1 MDQPDLMSTSVPP
14 GSFEMNAPQYFATVA
29 PEASHHPA
37 QHEYFAPH
45 PGPPMPPPPP
55 LPEPPGTSNV
65 SLDPML
71 QQPPPPPQ
79 SIPQA
84 QVQGSEAIINAA
96 KAERTAQDRER
107 GRLRVQRFRLK
118 RKLADAEA
126 GRRDKDTLKKIKFP
140 PPDTQDNGSS
150 AAGPSTAR
158 KAPSAKDTEAELRER
173 ERGRLRVQAYR
184 MRKKLAEAKDG
195 IRDAT
200 TLKKIRSGK
209 AGESSGQPAP
219 PDAAAYPTPMQA
231 PIPPEM
237 LQYPPD
243 GIFHVPVETPP
254 AMLPPPPLPPQ
265 VNVPDPN
272 VPTVD
277 TNGSTSTAPA
287 VPPSSSPT
295 ATTTTS
301 PRQRA
306 VRTNWFHPSRWS
318 TINAAGLRANFSSAH
333 EIVRLA
339 KLAPGGEETFKT
351 LDRGTVHKWI
361 DKERGGWSE
370 GVLEKVRKA
379 AVKEAESWDNVRG
392 EGESKVGGD
401 LSSALPVGMEGAPP
415 PLGDGSG
422 ALEVNAGAGVD

>member
-1 MDQPDLMSTSVPP
+1 
-14 GSFEMNAPQYFATVA
+14 MNAPIPQYFATGV
-29 PEASHHPA
+29 PEPGHHPA
-37 QHEYFAPH
+37 QHEYYA
-45 PGPPMPPPPP
+45 GPPMPPPP

-71 QQPPPPPQ
+71 QQPPQPQ
-79 SIPQA
+79 PQPQLPQN
-84 QVQGSEAIINAA
+84 QVHDQGSEAIINAA

-107 GRLRVQRFRLK
+107 GRLRVQRFRMK

-126 GRRDKDTLKKIKFP
+126 GRRDKETLKKIKFP
-140 PPDTQDNGSS
+140 SATVQDGSNNG
-150 AAGPSTAR
+150 AGPSNPR
-158 KAPSAKDTEAELRER
+158 KAGSAKDTEAEVRER

-184 MRKKLAEAKDG
+184 MRKKLAEAKEG

-200 TLKKIRSGK
+200 TLKKIRSIK
-209 AGESSGQPAP
+209 GETPAP
-219 PDAAAYPTPMQA
+219 SATPNPVIYPPTMPHLQA
-231 PIPPEM
+231 PM
-237 LQYPPD
+237 VQYPPD
-243 GIFHVPVETPP
+243 NMFNVPVEAP
-254 AMLPPPPLPPQ
+254 AMLPPPPPIHPQAVIPDQTQTQPQPQPQPQPQ
-265 VNVPDPN
+265 VQPQVQPVGDA
-272 VPTVD
+272 
-277 TNGSTSTAPA
+277 SQ
-287 VPPSSSPT
+287 PPSSPPT
-295 ATTTTS
+295 TSTTTS

-379 AVKEAESWDNVRG
+379 AVKEAESWDAARAG
-392 EGESKVGGD
+392 EGTKMDNIGGFDDPVLPGEVGQD
-401 LSSALPVGMEGAPP
+401 EQAEMMPLTQVMGANP
-415 PLGDGSG
+415 
-422 ALEVNAGAGVD
+422 